1 MDSVVNDEKLCVY
14 YCCSPLPLA
23 LPSFCVWQTRQP
35 SDSYAFD
42 GGGATEEDLDLM
54 FAPAAP
60 AVVKR
65 AKGNKVVLGK
75 DQNAS
80 SSSKGGANTTPKS
93 KTNRKNFENDET
105 MSSPPSNKST
115 PTKAPPSSSSPG
127 TPPLPS
133 SKRKKETSG
142 GIQDDDEDVDY
153 KEWWMQCF
161 PDAFKNL
168 MPTR

>member
-1 MDSVVNDEKLCVY
+1 M
-14 YCCSPLPLA
+14 YCYFSCD
-23 LPSFCVWQTRQP
+23 RQP

-42 GGGATEEDLDLM
+42 GGGAVEEDLGLM

-75 DQNAS
+75 DKNAS
-80 SSSKGGANTTPKS
+80 SKAGNTTPKS
-93 KTNRKNFENDET
+93 KTSRKNFEDVD
-105 MSSPPSNKST
+105 MASPSSNKST
-115 PTKAPPSSSSPG
+115 PTKAPPSSSLPG

-133 SKRKKETSG
+133 SKRKKEISG
-142 GIQDDDEDVDY
+142 GIQDEEDVDY